1 LPARKSALA
10 DPPVGGPAAPN
21 RQVRILGPA
30 PCAFPKLKGLHR
42 FHLQLLGPDGDQ
54 LRAAVRSA
62 TEDLKPPEKVQWI
75 VDVDAVEMM

>member
-1 LPARKSALA
+1 MSVN
-10 DPPVGGPAAPN
+10 VGYTPFVDSGRAT
-21 RQVRILGPA
+21 QTRILGPA

-54 LRAAVRSA
+54 LRSAVRAA
-62 TEDLKPPEKVQWI
+62 TDDLKPPEKVQWI